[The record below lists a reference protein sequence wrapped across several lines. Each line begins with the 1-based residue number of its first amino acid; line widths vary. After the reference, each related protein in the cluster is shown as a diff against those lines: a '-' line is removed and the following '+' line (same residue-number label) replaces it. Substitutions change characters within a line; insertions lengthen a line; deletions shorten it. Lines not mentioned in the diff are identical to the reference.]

1 MILVHQ
7 KMLKAAS
14 LGDKE
19 GLRRLTALYYDTPQ
33 DLRPTLLEEIVKES
47 NKTRA
52 KLKELELQ
60 KLQEEECRIGQIVDI
75 AEEAIREKTRQTAG
89 QGEAE
94 VIRGEGSGGD
104 DEAAGEGGEPSGQRG
119 GSLPD
124 DAPRL

>member
-60 KLQEEECRIGQIVDI
+60 KLQEEECRIGQIVDA
-75 AEEAIREKTRQTAG
+75 AEEAIRDKTRQAT
-89 QGEAE
+89 GEAE
-94 VIRGEGSGGD
+94 DVCGEGPGRD
-104 DEAAGEGGEPSGQRG
+104 DQAAGEGGE
-119 GSLPD
+119 LPG
-124 DAPRL
+124 